1 MPGRDHTDDE
11 GPWLQ
16 FVKSTLTTSS
26 YKPITL
32 MICWKHYF
40 KQYVRC
46 HTHVY
51 KLIIILH
58 HTENM
63 HVLCSILCVS

>member
-26 YKPITL
+26 YKPITF
-32 MICWKHYF
+32 MIW
-40 KQYVRC
+40 
-46 HTHVY
+46 
-51 KLIIILH
+51 
-58 HTENM
+58 
-63 HVLCSILCVS
+63 